1 MNKISVYT
9 DGSCLNNGKK
19 NSVGSIG
26 VFFSDDDSDNCGQL
40 IDNEGNK
47 ITNQTMELIA
57 CIRALQI
64 IIEKISRD
72 NLNVSSLMVYVYTD
86 SSYVINCMTKW
97 YNVWIKNDWKNSKG
111 KDVENRELIEQLFLL
126 KSKYIT
132 IFKHVRSHES
142 EPTNKNC
149 QEYKSW
155 YGNYMADKLATDI
168 SREYLR
174 NLEDKEDGDIDNQAT
189 KKKKVSKKKVRDS
202 LNV

>member
-26 VFFSDDDSDNCGQL
+26 VYFSDNDSDNCGQL

-64 IIEKISRD
+64 IIEKVSRED
-72 NLNVSSLMVYVYTD
+72 INISSLMVYIYTD

-97 YNVWIKNDWKNSKG
+97 YNGWIKNNWKNSKG
-111 KDVENRELIEQLFLL
+111 KDVENKELIEQLFIL
-126 KSKYIT
+126 KSRFIT
-132 IFKHVRSHES
+132 IFKHVRSHET
-142 EPTNKNC
+142 EPSNKNS
-149 QEYKSW
+149 QEYKLW

-168 SREYLR
+168 SKEYMR
-174 NLEDKEDGDIDNQAT
+174 NLKEEDREIDDDT
-189 KKKKVSKKKVRDS
+189 IKKKRVSKEKVRNS